1 MATTVAPGAQD
12 AARIN
17 EHDAITAVLELYME
31 GCAQG
36 DGEKLRRAFHADARM
51 FGALGGSRYDVPI
64 ADLIHMAEEA
74 PADAGGSYRARV
86 VSVARCEDAA
96 TAVVAEDGFWGT
108 VSFVDFFNLAR
119 IDGRWQIVNK
129 TFAHTGGSPPAS

>member
-1 MATTVAPGAQD
+1 MATTVAAGAQD

-17 EHDAITAVLELYME
+17 EHDAITAVLELYMD

-36 DGEKLRRAFHADARM
+36 DAEKLRRAFHADARM
-51 FGALGGSRYDVPI
+51 FGSVGGTRFDVAI
-64 ADLIHMAEEA
+64 ADMIQMAEQA
-74 PADAGGSYRARV
+74 PADAGGSYRGRI
-86 VSVARCEDAA
+86 VSVARCGDAA
-96 TAVVAEDGFWGT
+96 TAVLAEDGFWGT

-129 TFAHTGGSPPAS
+129 TFAHTGGALPAP